1 MMLSSFF
8 LPPGFSGRHW
18 IEARMDKRWMRLS
31 ALIQK
36 ETAQLLRDRR
46 TLLYIVGLPLM
57 ELFLF
62 AYAVSLTVYHLP
74 TAVADQSQDMQSR
87 DFIQAL
93 VNSQYFDF
101 TLTVQDEF
109 QIRQAMDAGQ
119 VKAGIVIPPDFSTR
133 LESGDASVLIL
144 LDGSDSFSVQSGYS
158 AANLV
163 SQSYG
168 LQLAAQKIEQI
179 NGETTLVAQAT
190 SMPITNSF
198 RVLYNPD
205 FRDLWFVLPAIIGMI
220 LQTAAVA
227 QAALVVVREREVGTI
242 EQILATPTR
251 PLELLFGKMIP
262 LVVLCYLVMGLIL
275 VLGVFWFG
283 VAFKG
288 SLELYLLLTL
298 AFVMSSLGLGFLIS
312 TVAKTQRQA
321 QQISTVVM
329 LFSMLLTGLVYP
341 RNVMPLIP
349 QLIGSMLPLT
359 YFVRIS
365 RGIIMKGVG
374 VTILWSDVLALV
386 IYSLAVMIVAAL
398 NFKKRLD

>member
-1 MMLSSFF
+1 MYKS
-8 LPPGFSGRHW
+8 
-18 IEARMDKRWMRLS
+18 WMRLS

-46 TLLYIVGLPLM
+46 TLLYIIGLPLM

-101 TLTVQDEF
+101 TLAVQDES
-109 QIRQAMDAGQ
+109 QIRLAMDAGQ

-133 LESGDASVLIL
+133 LDNGDARVLIL

-163 SQSYG
+163 TQSYG
-168 LQLAAQKIEQI
+168 LQLATQKVERI
-179 NGETTLVAQAT
+179 NGGTTLVAQAT

-220 LQTAAVA
+220 LQTSAVA

-262 LVVLCYLVMGLIL
+262 LIVLCYFVMGLIL
-275 VLGVFWFG
+275 AIGVFWFG

-341 RNVMPLIP
+341 RNVMPVIP

-359 YFVRIS
+359 YFIRIS

-374 VTILWSDVLALV
+374 VKILWSDILALV
-386 IYSLAVMIVAAL
+386 VYSLAVMIVAAL

>member
-1 MMLSSFF
+1 MNKS
-8 LPPGFSGRHW
+8 
-18 IEARMDKRWMRLS
+18 WMRLS

-101 TLTVQDEF
+101 TLAVQDES
-109 QIRQAMDAGQ
+109 QIRLAMDAGQ
-119 VKAGIVIPPDFSTR
+119 VKAGIVIPPDFSTD
-133 LESGDASVLIL
+133 LENGDARVLIL

-163 SQSYG
+163 TQSYG
-168 LQLAAQKIEQI
+168 LQLATQKVERT
-179 NGETTLVAQAT
+179 NGGTTLVAQAT

-220 LQTAAVA
+220 LQTSAVA

-262 LVVLCYLVMGLIL
+262 LVVLCYFVMGLIL
-275 VLGVFWFG
+275 ALGVFWFG

-341 RNVMPLIP
+341 RNVMPVIP

-359 YFVRIS
+359 YFIRIS

-374 VTILWSDVLALV
+374 ATILWSDILALV

>member
-1 MMLSSFF
+1 MYKS
-8 LPPGFSGRHW
+8 
-18 IEARMDKRWMRLS
+18 WMRLS

-46 TLLYIVGLPLM
+46 TLLYIIGLPLM

-101 TLTVQDEF
+101 TLAVQDES
-109 QIRQAMDAGQ
+109 QIRLAMDAGQ

-133 LESGDASVLIL
+133 LDNGDARVLIL

-163 SQSYG
+163 TQSYG
-168 LQLAAQKIEQI
+168 LQLATQKVERI
-179 NGETTLVAQAT
+179 NGGTTLVAQAT

-220 LQTAAVA
+220 LQTSAVA
-227 QAALVVVREREVGTI
+227 QASLVVVREREVGTI

-262 LVVLCYLVMGLIL
+262 LIVLCYFVMGLIL
-275 VLGVFWFG
+275 AIGVFWFG

-341 RNVMPLIP
+341 RNVMPVIP

-359 YFVRIS
+359 YFIRIS

-374 VTILWSDVLALV
+374 VKILWSDILALV
-386 IYSLAVMIVAAL
+386 VYSLAVMIVAAL